1 MTSSEAPVSLCVKWQ
16 VRMRWWVHTEGAS
29 KERAIAHTI
38 ARRRRRV
45 DPAVNE
51 KRTPPNTQHATRTHA
66 THAQGQEYA
75 VHLSPDDT
83 VASVKHKLEQQTQVS
98 AKRQKLLGLKTRDG
112 KLAPDDALVSDL
124 ALKAATKVMMMG
136 QREAAIAEADAAAMA
151 APEVQD
157 DFDLGP
163 EEEQALE
170 VRDRPEVMEKL
181 QRRIRSV
188 EVKVLSPPRPGKKC
202 LVVSVD

>member
-1 MTSSEAPVSLCVKWQ
+1 M
-16 VRMRWWVHTEGAS
+16 
-29 KERAIAHTI
+29 
-38 ARRRRRV
+38 
-45 DPAVNE
+45 
-51 KRTPPNTQHATRTHA
+51 
-66 THAQGQEYA
+66 
-75 VHLSPDDT
+75 HLSPDDT